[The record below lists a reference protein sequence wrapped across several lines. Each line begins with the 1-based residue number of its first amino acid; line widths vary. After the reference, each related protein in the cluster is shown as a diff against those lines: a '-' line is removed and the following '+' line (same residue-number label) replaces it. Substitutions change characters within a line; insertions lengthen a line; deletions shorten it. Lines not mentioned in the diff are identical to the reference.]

1 EPARRCL
8 SSLVAGKP
16 LARLVARSGS
26 LHLPA
31 RLAGSATEKPAALA
45 RRPTHRF
52 CGWARGR
59 LPGPGLADR
68 AVRRAAVESPHV
80 AAPLA
85 DDGCA
90 SAGLDGGAAVP
101 DVARPA
107 LASTHLLGRATAS
120 VAHLEAVLRAADSP
134 GGGAAAI
141 CRRHVALACAGS

>member
-1 EPARRCL
+1 MAAE
-8 SSLVAGKP
+8 P
-16 LARLVARSGS
+16 LAPFVARSGR

-45 RRPTHRF
+45 RRPTHRL
-52 CGWARGR
+52 CGWARDR

-80 AAPLA
+80 AASAA

-90 SAGLDGGAAVP
+90 SAGLAGGAPVS

-107 LASTHLLGRATAS
+107 PASTHLLGRAT
-120 VAHLEAVLRAADSP
+120 
-134 GGGAAAI
+134 
-141 CRRHVALACAGS
+141 